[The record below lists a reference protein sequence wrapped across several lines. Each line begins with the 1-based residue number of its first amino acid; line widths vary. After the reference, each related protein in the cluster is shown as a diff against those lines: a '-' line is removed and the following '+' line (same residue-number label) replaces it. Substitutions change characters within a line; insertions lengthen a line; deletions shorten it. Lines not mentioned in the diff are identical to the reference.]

1 MIALFIIIVLLALV
15 GIAFL
20 YLKWRFRLASSNEA
34 LIITGMRL
42 GNPEKNN
49 QIFQDEEGRY
59 MKVVRGGGHRL
70 KMFQKSTKVDL
81 TSFKLSIETPK
92 VYTADGI
99 GVFGD
104 AVVTVRVSET
114 LDGIV
119 RYAEQYLG
127 KKQEDIS
134 NEVSDVL
141 SGNLRGILS
150 KMQVKEIN
158 EDRNKFN
165 EKVIEIAQ
173 EQMSRMGFKITSLN
187 LVDIR
192 DDVNYLENLGRPEA
206 ARVKKEAEV
215 EEADNR
221 QQTEIKEAEVKENI
235 EKERYQREMNIA
247 DTRRDKELKDA
258 SIKEET
264 ERARAKAEAS
274 YNLEIK
280 ERNVEIEER
289 KVEVRKQKAEADYTE
304 EVRRADADAEVIR
317 RKNEAEVEAMLNR
330 TRAMDQYKQVIFLEK
345 MIEQMPE
352 FARSVSESLANVDSI
367 RVLDSGDGKATSS
380 LPKSVM
386 DIFGEVQE
394 RMSGMTGVDLEQGLK
409 DVMKQTEETAQ
420 QKEET
425 PQAKQN
431 ESKAAEQDADA
442 SEAQNDTATGADWAS
457 VSGAASDS
465 VGTEAEGSSP
475 ISTSAEEF
483 DTAFDETADEP
494 EDYDVNTGDEEE
506 AEAFRSDESENQEE
520 AANENSKT
528 QEETDSDETSKEQT
542 ESFAKEKE
550 DLKQHFIKQAE
561 EKYENSLDDKTKNF
575 ITDLVDKHGENAKKF
590 MDRFIK

>member
-1 MIALFIIIVLLALV
+1 
-15 GIAFL
+15 
-20 YLKWRFRLASSNEA
+20 
-34 LIITGMRL
+34 
-42 GNPEKNN
+42 
-49 QIFQDEEGRY
+49 
-59 MKVVRGGGHRL
+59 
-70 KMFQKSTKVDL
+70 
-81 TSFKLSIETPK
+81 
-92 VYTADGI
+92 
-99 GVFGD
+99 
-104 AVVTVRVSET
+104 
-114 LDGIV
+114 
-119 RYAEQYLG
+119 
-127 KKQEDIS
+127 
-134 NEVSDVL
+134 
-141 SGNLRGILS
+141 ILS

-173 EQMSRMGFKITSLN
+173 EQMNRMGFKITSLN

-215 EEADNR
+215 EGADNR

-280 ERNVEIEER
+280 ERNVDIEER
-289 KVEVRKQKAEADYTE
+289 KVEDRKQKAEADYTE

-394 RMSGMTGVDLEQGLK
+394 RMSGMTGVDLEKGLK
-409 DVMKQTEETAQ
+409 DVLKQTEE
-420 QKEET
+420 
-425 PQAKQN
+425 
-431 ESKAAEQDADA
+431 
-442 SEAQNDTATGADWAS
+442 
-457 VSGAASDS
+457 
-465 VGTEAEGSSP
+465 
-475 ISTSAEEF
+475 
-483 DTAFDETADEP
+483 
-494 EDYDVNTGDEEE
+494 
-506 AEAFRSDESENQEE
+506 
-520 AANENSKT
+520 AANQKQGTTETKQT
-528 QEETDSDETSKEQT
+528 DATEESDETST
-542 ESFAKEKE
+542 ESNEESLSGTVSSSLGEAENNAETEFQE
-550 DLKQHFIKQAE
+550 DANASVHPDARQKAE
-561 EKYENSLDDKTKNF
+561 TEDSETETSSSSESADGEETPGAESEN
-575 ITDLVDKHGENAKKF
+575 
-590 MDRFIK
+590 

>member
-1 MIALFIIIVLLALV
+1 MIALFIIIVLLVLV

-34 LIITGMRL
+34 IIITGMRL

-81 TSFKLSIETPK
+81 TSFKLTIETPK

-114 LDGIV
+114 LEGIV

-215 EEADNR
+215 EEAENR
-221 QQTEIKEAEVKENI
+221 QETEIKEAEVKENI

-247 DTRRDKELKDA
+247 DNRRDKELKDA

-280 ERNVEIEER
+280 ERNVDIEER

-330 TRAMDQYKQVIFLEK
+330 TRAMDQYKQVVFLEK

-386 DIFGEVQE
+386 DIFSEVQE

-409 DVMKQTEETAQ
+409 DVLKQTEETAEQ
-420 QKEET
+420 EQDVSQAKASGLNQEQHDADRSTKQPDDTADSVWESTSNATDDSVEQSSLNNSNAEEAADSSHKENENPEASGSHKAAKEET
-425 PQAKQN
+425 FSTEDK
-431 ESKAAEQDADA
+431 ES
-442 SEAQNDTATGADWAS
+442 
-457 VSGAASDS
+457 
-465 VGTEAEGSSP
+465 
-475 ISTSAEEF
+475 
-483 DTAFDETADEP
+483 
-494 EDYDVNTGDEEE
+494 
-506 AEAFRSDESENQEE
+506 
-520 AANENSKT
+520 
-528 QEETDSDETSKEQT
+528 
-542 ESFAKEKE
+542 
-550 DLKQHFIKQAE
+550 LKQYFMEQAE
-561 EKYENSLDDKTKNF
+561 EKFDNNLDDKTKDTIN
-575 ITDLVDKHGENAKKF
+575 DLVDKHGENAKKF
-590 MDRFIK
+590 INRFIK